1 MLSLILVN
9 ILWSEDWNCVLSID
23 HGSFQIVFH
32 EGVIIGDQGVHF
44 LHSSE
49 ILYNYHHAFIGRN
62 GECPYCKANRG

>member
-1 MLSLILVN
+1 M
-9 ILWSEDWNCVLSID
+9 LSID

-44 LHSSE
+44 FHSSE